1 MERPIL
7 ILCIDRDNDLYEK
20 GKVSGPIVGREK
32 NLLAA
37 TKLGLADPE
46 DSDVNAIFSAI
57 QLYDKM
63 KNEGKTVEI
72 VTLTGDKK
80 LGYDADKKISE
91 QLDRIIEELKPISAI
106 LVSDGASDEE
116 VLPIVKSR
124 IKIDSTK
131 IVIVKQA
138 KELEKTYF
146 ILLEKIKDPYYSR
159 IIIGIPAL
167 LILMLSTASYLG
179 LGWEVVGIVVG
190 AYLIVRMLNIDE
202 AIISFVK
209 DFRFSIEKTSWI
221 GYLGS
226 IILFAIAI
234 TSAYQNYNNANIR
247 ALTSEKTIAYVVQG
261 TLWPTLIA
269 FFLIIIGKV
278 MDSKAERKVYNITRY
293 ALYSLMALLFAMVVD
308 VGSKWVLNLY
318 PPYIAFSDF
327 LLTIIITL
335 VLGYISTIALSWIR
349 TDIISRMKMEGKE
362 VVGRDGSLIGKIVGV
377 DVKEEKLILQT
388 IFEKKFK
395 LPLSS
400 IISIDE
406 KVTVKSEG

>member
-1 MERPIL
+1 
-7 ILCIDRDNDLYEK
+7 
-20 GKVSGPIVGREK
+20 
-32 NLLAA
+32 
-37 TKLGLADPE
+37 
-46 DSDVNAIFSAI
+46 
-57 QLYDKM
+57 
-63 KNEGKTVEI
+63 
-72 VTLTGDKK
+72 
-80 LGYDADKKISE
+80 
-91 QLDRIIEELKPISAI
+91 
-106 LVSDGASDEE
+106 
-116 VLPIVKSR
+116 
-124 IKIDSTK
+124 
-131 IVIVKQA
+131 
-138 KELEKTYF
+138 
-146 ILLEKIKDPYYSR
+146 
-159 IIIGIPAL
+159 
-167 LILMLSTASYLG
+167 
-179 LGWEVVGIVVG
+179 
-190 AYLIVRMLNIDE
+190 
-202 AIISFVK
+202 
-209 DFRFSIEKTSWI
+209 
-221 GYLGS
+221 
-226 IILFAIAI
+226 I
-234 TSAYQNYNNANIR
+234 TSAYQNYNNANIM

-261 TLWPTLIA
+261 TLWPTLIS